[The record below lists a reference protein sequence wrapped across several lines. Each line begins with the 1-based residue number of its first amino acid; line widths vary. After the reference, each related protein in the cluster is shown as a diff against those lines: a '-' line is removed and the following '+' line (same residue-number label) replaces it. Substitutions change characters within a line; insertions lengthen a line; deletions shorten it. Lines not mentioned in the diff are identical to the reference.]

1 MGYSDKNL
9 PDVQFLKVE
18 MDLGPKA
25 FPHEEQGQP
34 VLTAWGEIS
43 ISVQEFLLLS
53 CIFQAALVLV
63 PDSVLHGTSS

>member
-9 PDVQFLKVE
+9 PDVQFLNVE
-18 MDLGPKA
+18 TDLGPEA
-25 FPHEEQGQP
+25 FPSEEQGQP

-53 CIFQAALVLV
+53 CIFHAALVLV
-63 PDSVLHGTSS
+63 PDSVLHGTGS